1 MHEKIH
7 RAQDPFVG
15 GRTGGWSGSAEELL
29 SSSKKGLDSIA
40 HIKGDLKIPR
50 TGEILAKD
58 VTPAQ
63 AYEKLMEWLTEELA
77 KRDCK

>member
-1 MHEKIH
+1 MV
-7 RAQDPFVG
+7 R
-15 GRTGGWSGSAEELL
+15 L
-29 SSSKKGLDSIA
+29 SRRIAILIKKGLDSIA